1 MNSER
6 ILQINRL
13 IKASAKSQG
22 LTYSQLAKRLEV
34 SEPTVKRWLRGDGIN
49 IQQWLLLI
57 DTLGIRFSDVAS
69 ALNEPSLDQFEYTE
83 KQEKALADNPGLLA
97 FFQSLLFGSSPS
109 EIMRQHTL
117 SKASVFSYLKKLD
130 EIGLIEWTEGM
141 TCKLKFQGDQKWKK
155 NGPLSKKFREQLF
168 NQFIW
173 PRKNEDCFR
182 LGIYELTRRD
192 SQELNSLIAKV
203 FETAKNLEKKAR
215 ILKLKTETLC
225 IGTCLDPHRP
235 DFLYEI
241 PDLKSK

>member
-6 ILQINRL
+6 ILQINKL

-22 LTYSQLAKRLEV
+22 LTYAQLAKRLGV
-34 SEPTVKRWLRGDGIN
+34 SEPTVKRWLRGDGIS
-49 IQQWLLLI
+49 IQQWVQLI
-57 DTLGIRFSDVAS
+57 DTIGLRFADIAS
-69 ALNEPSLDQFEYTE
+69 ALDEPTLDEFEYSE
-83 KQEKALADNPGLLA
+83 KQERTLAESEGLLA
-97 FFQSLLFGSSPS
+97 FFQSLLLGSSPV
-109 EIMRQHTL
+109 EIMKHHSL
-117 SKASVFSYLKKLD
+117 SKMSVSVYLKKLD

-141 TCKLKFQGDQKWKK
+141 TCKLKFQGEQRWKK
-155 NGPLSKKFREQLF
+155 NGPLSKKFREKLF

-182 LGIYELTRRD
+182 LGIYELTKKD
-192 SQELNSLIAKV
+192 GQDLKDLVAKI

-215 ILKLKTETLC
+215 ILRLKTETVC
-225 IGTCLDPHRP
+225 VATCLDQHRP